1 MKKYRCL
8 SMVMVLMSLAAG
20 VASAQ
25 QAPTANL
32 AGSQSTAQAHVQL
45 VKHHHKHKHHR
56 HGNHQV

>member
-1 MKKYRCL
+1 MKKLCL

-20 VASAQ
+20 MAFAQ
-25 QAPTANL
+25 QGRTANL